1 MKVVFKLALLASM
14 AAVVFMAD
22 LTIHPGSKQPG
33 WKGLVE
39 VQWVAEAEA
48 IFGRQRRTRRRGA
61 AVGYAA
67 GASTAHAEDAA
78 AASAEHYAAPAPQA
92 AAPAPQAAAPA
103 PQAAAPAPSSGPL
116 PEGTVVDSLP
126 SGCTTESSGGVE
138 YYHCGA
144 NTFRTAF
151 QGSNLVY
158 VTAKP

>member
-1 MKVVFKLALLASM
+1 MKVIFKLALLASV
-14 AAVVFMAD
+14 AVVVFMAD
-22 LTIHPGSKQPG
+22 LTIHPVSKETG

-39 VQWVAEAEA
+39 VQLVAEAEA

-67 GASTAHAEDAA
+67 GASSAHAEDAA
-78 AASAEHYAAPAPQA
+78 ASSQQQQQQQQQQQA
-92 AAPAPQAAAPA
+92 AAAPPPQSAP
-103 PQAAAPAPSSGPL
+103 PPPSSSGPL
-116 PEGTVVDSLP
+116 PEGTVVTSLP

-158 VTAKP
+158 VTTKP

>member
-103 PQAAAPAPSSGPL
+103 PSSGPL